1 MAPKI
6 PILVFQFEMDHQK
19 PTILLILAPF
29 LLEAVEAIL
38 WDQNK
43 I

>member
-1 MAPKI
+1 MFPSTMAPKR
-6 PILVFQFEMDHQK
+6 PILVSQFEMDHQK

-38 WDQNK
+38 
-43 I
+43 